1 MFADLL
7 YVLGGAVVVGVAVV
21 LVVAGLVVTRCRH
34 HRGKTYTLGAGQE
47 AGETL
52 DPAPSPP
59 LMVASSPSPSPP
71 ISLDTSSSSL
81 GRACTP
87 V

>member
-52 DPAPSPP
+52 DPSPP
-59 LMVASSPSPSPP
+59 LMVDSSPSPSPP
-71 ISLDTSSSSL
+71 TSLDPSSSSL